1 MGTCGVCGCHSPLL
15 PPRVAVQHAEAG
27 AAPAGRWGG
36 ARQAGLRGR
45 APPRAEGTLPVA
57 GHWQQRPEQPLRGA
71 TFPPSLSTPLAWE
84 ARRAS
89 SARRGCPLHSQSH
102 VPRGPAGG
110 WVDGQVCP
118 AGRIQA
124 ACAGRVQREVRCA
137 DQHPHLGLRPPS
149 ALPPLTSHGWGH
161 GPGTAGSSEGL
172 RLPRTCP
179 GHLATYTRL
188 GKGVSGGLGAANA
201 GPRAPAPRAASG
213 LSPGPSRARPP
224 RPAAPPRPSARP
236 FFPVLLR
243 LPARRCLPLP
253 LGPVGRTRPLPPRL
267 LAQRSRRSPGRSLV
281 TTCPTIPGAASWHRV
296 PVPAWR
302 LSALVFLQ
310 LPEPWEGRGLRCGQT
325 LPVSCPRTVGTTVL
339 RGVSLSRQRLGFVW
353 WAALGQRGVHPLGQ
367 CLAAPGVGAVSP
379 GPAAS
384 APDTSV
390 PGPQKDQAARGP
402 LARMRTRLDEEACD
416 PTSAASQLQWLRGH
430 PPPPPRPR

>member
-1 MGTCGVCGCHSPLL
+1 MAGDTVRALLGLQKGSVCPGLALVTWPLTRGSG
-15 PPRVAVQHAEAG
+15 RVSRV
-27 AAPAGRWGG
+27 
-36 ARQAGLRGR
+36 
-45 APPRAEGTLPVA
+45 
-57 GHWQQRPEQPLRGA
+57 
-71 TFPPSLSTPLAWE
+71 
-84 ARRAS
+84 
-89 SARRGCPLHSQSH
+89 
-102 VPRGPAGG
+102 G
-110 WVDGQVCP
+110 WV
-118 AGRIQA
+118 
-124 ACAGRVQREVRCA
+124 
-137 DQHPHLGLRPPS
+137 RPP
-149 ALPPLTSHGWGH
+149 ARPP
-161 GPGTAGSSEGL
+161 GS
-172 RLPRTCP
+172 P
-179 GHLATYTRL
+179 
-188 GKGVSGGLGAANA
+188 V
-201 GPRAPAPRAASG
+201 
-213 LSPGPSRARPP
+213 PSRARPP

-243 LPARRCLPLP
+243 LPARPCLPLP

-310 LPEPWEGRGLRCGQT
+310 LPEPWEGSGLRCGQT

-384 APDTSV
+384 APDTPLFQGRRRIRLHGAHW
-390 PGPQKDQAARGP
+390 PG
-402 LARMRTRLDEEACD
+402 
-416 PTSAASQLQWLRGH
+416 
-430 PPPPPRPR
+430 

>member
-1 MGTCGVCGCHSPLL
+1 MAGDTVRALLGLQKGSVCPGLALVTWPLTRGL
-15 PPRVAVQHAEAG
+15 GRVSRV
-27 AAPAGRWGG
+27 
-36 ARQAGLRGR
+36 
-45 APPRAEGTLPVA
+45 
-57 GHWQQRPEQPLRGA
+57 
-71 TFPPSLSTPLAWE
+71 
-84 ARRAS
+84 
-89 SARRGCPLHSQSH
+89 
-102 VPRGPAGG
+102 G
-110 WVDGQVCP
+110 WVRQTL
-118 AGRIQA
+118 A
-124 ACAGRVQREVRCA
+124 RVR
-137 DQHPHLGLRPPS
+137 RPP
-149 ALPPLTSHGWGH
+149 
-161 GPGTAGSSEGL
+161 
-172 RLPRTCP
+172 
-179 GHLATYTRL
+179 
-188 GKGVSGGLGAANA
+188 
-201 GPRAPAPRAASG
+201 
-213 LSPGPSRARPP
+213 ARPP
-224 RPAAPPRPSARP
+224 GSLPSPHARPPWPAAPPRPSARP

-243 LPARRCLPLP
+243 LPARPCLPLP

>member
-1 MGTCGVCGCHSPLL
+1 MGTCGVRGCHSPLL
-15 PPRVAVQHAEAG
+15 PPPPPVWLCSMRRQAQ
-27 AAPAGRWGG
+27 PRRRWGG

-45 APPRAEGTLPVA
+45 APPWAEGTLPVA
-57 GHWQQRPEQPLRGA
+57 GHWQQRPEQALRGA

-102 VPRGPAGG
+102 VLRGPAGG
-110 WVDGQVCP
+110 RVDGQVCP

-188 GKGVSGGLGAANA
+188 GKGVSGGLGAADA

-213 LSPGPSRARPP
+213 LSPVPSRAAALACRPSPPLSKAFLP
-224 RPAAPPRPSARP
+224 RAPAAARTP
-236 FFPVLLR
+236 
-243 LPARRCLPLP
+243 LPAPAS
-253 LGPVGRTRPLPPRL
+253 GP
-267 LAQRSRRSPGRSLV
+267 
-281 TTCPTIPGAASWHRV
+281 
-296 PVPAWR
+296 
-302 LSALVFLQ
+302 
-310 LPEPWEGRGLRCGQT
+310 CGED
-325 LPVSCPRTVGTTVL
+325 
-339 RGVSLSRQRLGFVW
+339 
-353 WAALGQRGVHPLGQ
+353 
-367 CLAAPGVGAVSP
+367 
-379 GPAAS
+379 AAS
-384 APDTSV
+384 APPPLGPAVAAVTRQV
-390 PGPQKDQAARGP
+390 PRDHVPDNPWRRL
-402 LARMRTRLDEEACD
+402 LA
-416 PTSAASQLQWLRGH
+416 
-430 PPPPPRPR
+430 PRPRPRLAALSPRLPPAP